1 MIIVWHLSLQYSG
14 RESSERCKTS
24 NTTTQESKPVYFA
37 VIVIIITAYER
48 QGQEGTT
55 ATAPTSERGIVGHY
69 KRGRSEACWTAAEM
83 LPCSFSRYLS
93 LAEYPLF
100 WTSIT
105 MATVKALKR
114 SGQPYLTHSSPPL
127 KMHFLTLV

>member
-1 MIIVWHLSLQYSG
+1 MAFILTAQWPGELGALQN
-14 RESSERCKTS
+14 KQHN
-24 NTTTQESKPVYFA
+24 NTRKQTCILCCYCNNNNGK
-37 VIVIIITAYER
+37 

-100 WTSIT
+100 LTSIT